1 MKEKGA
7 VRDAVWLLLGSILIS
22 YFLPWS
28 TATYWT
34 FWLLCILGLVLFVFG
49 LVRWKT
55 NRPLGIRLIAVSL
68 GPFIVWL
75 TLWLLNQAGLLP

>member
-1 MKEKGA
+1 MRQEGTA
-7 VRDAVWLLLGSILIS
+7 RDAVWLLLGSILIS

-28 TATYWT
+28 TSTYWT
-34 FWLLCILGLVLFVFG
+34 FWLLGILGLVLFVFG
-49 LVRWKT
+49 LVRLKT